1 MEQLGRRELNKIH
14 CRQRILRASRQLFS
28 TKGYEET
35 TMEDVA
41 DRAEVS
47 KATLYNYFPGKDSL
61 LLGIAEAELEQIH
74 QMIQGDLAREP
85 SALERLRRVLE
96 AFVLDSM
103 CYISLSRK
111 ISYLNSC
118 EDSDMFATRLEM
130 VRIFRGLVCQA
141 QEAGELRRDVDADD
155 ITELVMGIYL
165 TTQFQW
171 VHLEQRPVSYW
182 TERLNRAFRRVMACV
197 LPGQTV

>member
-1 MEQLGRRELNKIH
+1 MEKQGRRDSNKIR

-28 TKGYEET
+28 AKGYEET
-35 TMEDVA
+35 TMDDVA
-41 DRAEVS
+41 ERSEVS

-61 LLGIAEAELEQIH
+61 LMGIAEAELEQIRE
-74 QMIQGDLAREP
+74 MIEGELAEEP

-118 EDSDMFATRLEM
+118 EDSGMFATRLEM
-130 VRIFRGLVCQA
+130 VRILRGLVCQA
-141 QEAGELRRDVDADD
+141 QDAGELRRDMDADD
-155 ITELVMGIYL
+155 ITELVMGLYL
-165 TTQFQW
+165 ITQFQW
-171 VHLEQRPVSYW
+171 VHLERHPVSYW
-182 TERLNRAFRRVMACV
+182 TERLDRAFLRVLACA
-197 LPGQTV
+197 LPERNG